1 MKDQVET
8 YETENEAHFTAL
20 REIVDLLDCDLT
32 SINSMLG
39 DNDKINAS
47 NLHLYLR
54 LLETR
59 MNDMLAFIY
68 CDEREGMDLFLES
81 DELVVQSLKRDGDE
95 PTVKLDEIII
105 TSECPECGELED
117 VNRFDDKI
125 VECLDEEGMQMTVV
139 KKYEMPETETRLHNL
154 LSCNLPRSGVIA
166 SRRYAE

>member
-1 MKDQVET
+1 MRDQVET
-8 YETENEAHFTAL
+8 YDTNIKSHFTAL

-39 DNDKINAS
+39 DNDKVIAS

-59 MNDMLAFIY
+59 LNDMLAFIY
-68 CDEREGMDLFLES
+68 CDERDGMDLLLVS
-81 DELVVQSLKRDGDE
+81 DGMVVESLKRDGDE
-95 PTVKLDEIII
+95 PPVKLDEVII

-125 VECLDEEGMQMTVV
+125 VHCLDEEGLQTAVA